1 MFNGNVVTRYS
12 KLILVWAVA
21 LYASLVVFN
30 NLTDY
35 GSNYQFVSHV
45 LQMDTTFPGNAGMW
59 RAINTPILYHIAYIA
74 IILTESVVAI
84 LCWVGGYRLYR
95 AIQEAAAFHH
105 AKATAVAGLT
115 LGLLLWFA
123 GFIAV
128 GGEWFLMWQSQT
140 WNGIQAAFRLTAILG
155 IVLVYLTLPDGD

>member
-95 AIQEAAAFHH
+95 AIQEAATFNR